1 MLSFR
6 HLAQQFGHRWSR
18 GMTLRNT
25 VILVVVFG
33 VTTPA
38 MLLLTVEQYLAQKS
52 QQALLAQS
60 ELSLMSIGS
69 VSIAEPMWVVDRT
82 ALDAAAGRLLE
93 SPQVVA
99 VHVEELQASTP
110 TVQRVRSGYT
120 RNLAAETVAQRLRMR
135 SQPVIRAGET
145 LGTVKVWFDPD
156 FGQGLL
162 RERRSQML
170 WLVAVQ
176 VLASLMFL
184 MPLLV
189 SRVLRPVERL
199 KAQATALLDQG
210 AGSDTAL
217 FDWKRQDELGLLGR
231 HLTQVK
237 GQLSLLLGQLEN
249 KNTQLQQMAMY
260 DQLTG
265 LPNRSLFV
273 DLVRRE
279 ILQARRSTQ
288 RFGIF
293 FIDLDRFK
301 AVNDTLGHAA
311 GDSLLIQVS
320 AKLRETV
327 REVDVVCRQ
336 SGDEFLI
343 LARDVGQWESLGD
356 MAQRVLNA
364 VSEPIVLG
372 SATAQVSA
380 SIGIS
385 LFPDDADDFETLVK
399 NADVAMY
406 QAKSLG
412 RARYSFFHSEL
423 NTRLQASLAL
433 EHELG
438 HAIANDELV
447 LHYQPQV
454 DAKTGH
460 LVGVEALVRWQHPQR
475 GLLYP
480 GTFIGIAEECGKI
493 AEMGVWTLS
502 RACLQLAAWKAK
514 NLAIGVM
521 AVNVSAHEFRD
532 HQLLDSLQNA
542 LLQSG
547 ISPAE
552 LELEITESVLMAET
566 ETSQRIIERMRELGV
581 GIGIDDFGTGYSSLS
596 YLKRLRPNQLKIDR
610 SFVSDTATDSDSRA
624 IVNGIVG
631 LAAAL
636 SLTVVAEG
644 VETLEQEQFLRD
656 IGCQTLQGY
665 FIGRPMPVEQFEAWL
680 AKRQRASSL
689 S

>member
-1 MLSFR
+1 MAINSL
-6 HLAQQFGHRWSR
+6 HRAWQR
-18 GMTLRNT
+18 MRLRWKGGLPLRDT
-25 VILVVVFG
+25 VVLVIVIG

-38 MLLLTVEQYLAQKS
+38 LLLLTVEQELAQKS
-52 QQALLAQS
+52 QQALITQS

-69 VSIAEPMWVVDRT
+69 VSIAEPMWVVDRN
-82 ALDAAAGRLLE
+82 ALSAAAGRLLDN
-93 SPQVVA
+93 PQVVA
-99 VHVEELQASTP
+99 VRIEELLATAPVVERS
-110 TVQRVRSGYT
+110 RSGYT
-120 RNLAAETVAQRLRMR
+120 LPLDLETQAQHLRQRTQSVMR
-135 SQPVIRAGET
+135 GSEA
-145 LGTVKVWFDPD
+145 LGTITLWFDPN

-176 VLASLMFL
+176 VIASLIFL

-199 KAQATALLDQG
+199 KAQASALLDQG
-210 AGSDTAL
+210 TDAQTAV
-217 FDWKRQDELGLLGR
+217 FDWKRHDELGLLGR
-231 HLTQVK
+231 HLNQVK
-237 GQLSLLLGQLEN
+237 GQLGQLFGQLES
-249 KNTQLQQMAMY
+249 KNAQLQQMALY

-273 DLVRRE
+273 DLVQRE
-279 ILQARRSTQ
+279 MLQARRSFQ

-301 AVNDTLGHAA
+301 AVNDSLGHAA
-311 GDSLLIQVS
+311 GDALLLEIS
-320 AKLRETV
+320 RKLRETV

-343 LARDVGQWESLGD
+343 LARNVAQWESLGD
-356 MAQRVLNA
+356 MAQRVLQM
-364 VSEPIVLG
+364 VEEPVLLG
-372 SATAQVSA
+372 TATARVSA

-399 NADVAMY
+399 HADAAMY

-423 NTRLQASLAL
+423 NTRLQASLEL
-433 EHELG
+433 EQQLG
-438 HAIANDELV
+438 EAIVNGELV

-454 DAKTGH
+454 DAKTGR

-493 AEMGVWTLS
+493 ADMGVWTLS
-502 RACLQLAAWKAK
+502 EACRQLADWKARD
-514 NLAIGVM
+514 LQIGVM
-521 AVNVSAHEFRD
+521 AVNVSAQEFRD
-532 HQLLDSLQNA
+532 HRLLESLQRA
-542 LLQSG
+542 LDQSG
-547 ISPAE
+547 IAPFE
-552 LELEITESVLMAET
+552 LEIEITESVLMAET
-566 ETSQRIIERMRELGV
+566 DTSQRIIECMRELGV

-631 LAAAL
+631 LANAL

-665 FIGRPMPVEQFEAWL
+665 FIGRPMPVEQFEAWIS
-680 AKRQRASSL
+680 KRQRA
-689 S
+689 

>member
-1 MLSFR
+1 MNRVWSYWQRFS
-6 HLAQQFGHRWSR
+6 QRWS
-18 GMTLRNT
+18 GGIPLRDT
-25 VILVVVFG
+25 VVMVVVIG

-38 MLLLTVEQYLAQKS
+38 LLLLTVEQQLAQKS
-52 QQALLAQS
+52 QQALITQS
-60 ELSLMSIGS
+60 EMSLMSIGS
-69 VSIAEPMWVVDRT
+69 VSIAEPMWVVDRN

-93 SPQVVA
+93 NPQVVA
-99 VHVEELQASTP
+99 VRIEELLAAAP
-110 TVQRVRSGYT
+110 VVQRVRSGYG
-120 RNLAAETVAQRLRMR
+120 LSLEAETRAQRLRDR
-135 SQPVIRAGET
+135 SQPVMRGGES
-145 LGTVKVWFDPD
+145 LGTVTLWFDPN

-176 VLASLMFL
+176 VLASLIVL

-189 SRVLRPVERL
+189 SRVLKPVERL

-210 AGSDTAL
+210 DSGEGSV

-231 HLTQVK
+231 HLSQVK
-237 GQLSLLLGQLEN
+237 GQLGQLFGQLEN
-249 KNTQLQQMAMY
+249 KNAQLQQMALY

-273 DLVRRE
+273 DLVQRE
-279 ILQARRSTQ
+279 MLQARRSQQ
-288 RFGIF
+288 RFGVF

-301 AVNDTLGHAA
+301 AVNDSFGHAA
-311 GDSLLIQVS
+311 GDALLVAIS
-320 AKLRETV
+320 ERLRETV

-343 LARDVGQWESLGD
+343 LARNVDHWEVLGD
-356 MAQRVLNA
+356 MAQRVMKAVEDPVPIGAANA
-364 VSEPIVLG
+364 R
-372 SATAQVSA
+372 VSA

-385 LFPDDADDFETLVK
+385 LFPDDAQDFETLVK
-399 NADVAMY
+399 HADVAMY

-423 NTRLQASLAL
+423 NDRLQANL
-433 EHELG
+433 ELEQQLDQ
-438 HAIANDELV
+438 AIAGGELV

-454 DAKTGH
+454 DARTGR
-460 LVGVEALVRWQHPQR
+460 LVGVEALVRWQHPKR

-480 GTFIGIAEECGKI
+480 GTFIGIAEESGKI

-502 RACLQLAAWKAK
+502 EACRQMAAWKAK
-514 NLAIGVM
+514 GLAVGVI
-521 AVNVSAHEFRD
+521 AVNVSAQEFRD
-532 HQLLDSLQNA
+532 QRLLDSLQNA
-542 LLQSG
+542 LRSSG
-547 ISPAE
+547 ILPSE
-552 LELEITESVLMAET
+552 LELEITESVLMSET
-566 ETSQRIIERMRELGV
+566 ETSQSIIERMRELGV

-610 SFVSDTATDSDSRA
+610 SFVSDTATDNDSRA
-624 IVNGIVG
+624 IVTGIIG
-631 LAAAL
+631 LANAL

-644 VETLEQEQFLRD
+644 VETLEQERFLRD

-665 FIGRPMPVEQFEAWL
+665 FIGRPMPVEQFEVWM
-680 AKRQRASSL
+680 AKRQPGS
-689 S
+689 

>member
-1 MLSFR
+1 MNRLR
-6 HLAQQFGHRWSR
+6 RPWQRMRLRWK
-18 GMTLRNT
+18 GGLPLRDT
-25 VILVVVFG
+25 VALLIVIG

-38 MLLLTVEQYLAQKS
+38 LLLLTVEQEIAQKS
-52 QQALLAQS
+52 QQALIAQS
-60 ELSLMSIGS
+60 ELSLMSMGS
-69 VSIAEPMWVVDRT
+69 VSITEPMWVVDRN
-82 ALDAAAGRLLE
+82 ALNAAAGRLLE
-93 SPQVVA
+93 NPQVVA
-99 VHVEELQASTP
+99 VRIAEQLATEPVVERA
-110 TVQRVRSGYT
+110 RSGYT
-120 RNLAAETVAQRLRMR
+120 LPLDPATRALQLRER
-135 SQPVIRAGET
+135 SQPVTRGRET
-145 LGTVKVWFDPD
+145 LGTITLWFDPN

-176 VLASLMFL
+176 VIASLLFL

-199 KAQATALLDQG
+199 KAQASALLDQG
-210 AGSDTAL
+210 ADVQTEV

-237 GQLSLLLGQLEN
+237 GQLGQLFGQLEN
-249 KNTQLQQMAMY
+249 KNAQLQQMALY

-273 DLVRRE
+273 ELVQRE
-279 ILQARRSTQ
+279 MLQARRSTQ

-301 AVNDTLGHAA
+301 AVNDSLGHAA
-311 GDSLLIQVS
+311 GDALLVEIGR
-320 AKLRETV
+320 KLRETV

-343 LARDVGQWESLGD
+343 LARDVTQWETLGD
-356 MAQRVLNA
+356 MAQRVLQI
-364 VSEPIVLG
+364 VEEPVRLG
-372 SATAQVSA
+372 SATARVSA

-399 NADVAMY
+399 HADAAMY

-423 NTRLQASLAL
+423 NTRLQASLEL
-433 EHELG
+433 EQRLG
-438 HAIANDELV
+438 EAIANGELV

-454 DAKTGH
+454 DAKTGR
-460 LVGVEALVRWQHPQR
+460 LVGAEALVRWQHPQR

-480 GTFIGIAEECGKI
+480 SAFIGIAEECGKI
-493 AEMGVWTLS
+493 ADMGAWTMS
-502 RACLQLAAWKAK
+502 QACRQLAAWKAK
-514 NLAIGVM
+514 GLQIGVM
-521 AVNVSAHEFRD
+521 AVNVSAQEFRD
-532 HQLLDSLQNA
+532 HRLLDSLQRA
-542 LLQSG
+542 LDQSG
-547 ISPAE
+547 IAPFE
-552 LELEITESVLMAET
+552 LEIEITESVLMSET
-566 ETSQRIIERMRELGV
+566 DTSQRIIERMRELGV

-610 SFVSDTATDSDSRA
+610 SFVLDTATDSDSRA

-631 LAAAL
+631 LANAL
-636 SLTVVAEG
+636 SLGVVAEG

-665 FIGRPMPVEQFEAWL
+665 YIGRPMPVAQFEDWIS
-680 AKRQRASSL
+680 KRQRA
-689 S
+689 

>member
-1 MLSFR
+1 MNRLR
-6 HLAQQFGHRWSR
+6 RTWQRMRLRWK
-18 GMTLRNT
+18 GGLPLRDT
-25 VILVVVFG
+25 VALLIVIG

-38 MLLLTVEQYLAQKS
+38 LLLLTVEQEIAQKS
-52 QQALLAQS
+52 QQALIAQS
-60 ELSLMSIGS
+60 ELSLMSMGS
-69 VSIAEPMWVVDRT
+69 VSITEPMWVVDRN
-82 ALDAAAGRLLE
+82 ALNAAAGRLLE
-93 SPQVVA
+93 NPQVVA
-99 VHVEELQASTP
+99 VRIAEQLATEPVVERA
-110 TVQRVRSGYT
+110 RSGYT
-120 RNLAAETVAQRLRMR
+120 LPLDPATRALQLRER
-135 SQPVIRAGET
+135 SQPVTRGRET
-145 LGTVKVWFDPD
+145 LGTITLWFDPN

-176 VLASLMFL
+176 VIASLLFL

-199 KAQATALLDQG
+199 KAQASALLDQG
-210 AGSDTAL
+210 ADVQTEV

-237 GQLSLLLGQLEN
+237 GQLGQLFGQLEN
-249 KNTQLQQMAMY
+249 KNAQLQQMALY

-273 DLVRRE
+273 ELVQRE
-279 ILQARRSTQ
+279 MLQARRSTQ

-301 AVNDTLGHAA
+301 AVNDSLGHAA
-311 GDSLLIQVS
+311 GDALLVEIGR
-320 AKLRETV
+320 KLRETV

-343 LARDVGQWESLGD
+343 LARDVTQWETLGD
-356 MAQRVLNA
+356 MAQRVLQI
-364 VSEPIVLG
+364 VEEPVRLG
-372 SATAQVSA
+372 SATARVSA

-399 NADVAMY
+399 HADAAMY

-423 NTRLQASLAL
+423 NTRLQASLEL
-433 EHELG
+433 EQRLG
-438 HAIANDELV
+438 EAIANGELV

-454 DAKTGH
+454 DAKTGR
-460 LVGVEALVRWQHPQR
+460 LVGAEALVRWQHPQR

-480 GTFIGIAEECGKI
+480 SAFIGIAEECGKI
-493 AEMGVWTLS
+493 ADMGAWTMS
-502 RACLQLAAWKAK
+502 QACRQLAAWKAK
-514 NLAIGVM
+514 GLQIGVM
-521 AVNVSAHEFRD
+521 AVNVSAQEFRD
-532 HQLLDSLQNA
+532 HRLLDSLQRA
-542 LLQSG
+542 LDQSG
-547 ISPAE
+547 IAPFE
-552 LELEITESVLMAET
+552 LEIEITESVLMSET
-566 ETSQRIIERMRELGV
+566 DTSQRIIERMRELGV

-610 SFVSDTATDSDSRA
+610 SFVLDTATDSDSRA

-631 LAAAL
+631 LANAL
-636 SLTVVAEG
+636 SLGVVAEG

-665 FIGRPMPVEQFEAWL
+665 YIGRPMPVAQFEDWIS
-680 AKRQRASSL
+680 KRQRA
-689 S
+689 

>member
-1 MLSFR
+1 MNRLR
-6 HLAQQFGHRWSR
+6 RTWQRMRLRWK
-18 GMTLRNT
+18 GGLPLRDT
-25 VILVVVFG
+25 VALLIVIG

-38 MLLLTVEQYLAQKS
+38 LLLLTVEQEIAQKS
-52 QQALLAQS
+52 QQALIAQS
-60 ELSLMSIGS
+60 ELSLMSMGS
-69 VSIAEPMWVVDRT
+69 VSITEPMWVVDRN
-82 ALDAAAGRLLE
+82 ALNAAAGRLLE
-93 SPQVVA
+93 NPQVVA
-99 VHVEELQASTP
+99 VRIAEQLATEPVVERA
-110 TVQRVRSGYT
+110 RSGYT
-120 RNLAAETVAQRLRMR
+120 LPLDPATRALQLRER
-135 SQPVIRAGET
+135 SQPVTRGRET
-145 LGTVKVWFDPD
+145 LGTITLWFDPN

-176 VLASLMFL
+176 VIASLLFL

-199 KAQATALLDQG
+199 KAQASALLDQG
-210 AGSDTAL
+210 ADVQTEA

-237 GQLSLLLGQLEN
+237 GQLGQLFGQLEN
-249 KNTQLQQMAMY
+249 KNAQLQQMALY

-273 DLVRRE
+273 ELVQRE
-279 ILQARRSTQ
+279 MLQARRSTQ

-301 AVNDTLGHAA
+301 AVNDSLGHAA
-311 GDSLLIQVS
+311 GDALLVEIGR
-320 AKLRETV
+320 KLRETV

-343 LARDVGQWESLGD
+343 LARDVTQWETLGD
-356 MAQRVLNA
+356 MAQRVLQI
-364 VSEPIVLG
+364 VEEPVRLG
-372 SATAQVSA
+372 SATARVSA

-399 NADVAMY
+399 HADAAMY

-423 NTRLQASLAL
+423 NTRLQASLEL
-433 EHELG
+433 EQRLG
-438 HAIANDELV
+438 EAIANGELV
-447 LHYQPQV
+447 LHYQPQM
-454 DAKTGH
+454 DAKTGR
-460 LVGVEALVRWQHPQR
+460 LVGAEALVRWQHPQR

-480 GTFIGIAEECGKI
+480 SAFIGIAEECGKI
-493 AEMGVWTLS
+493 ADMGAWTMS
-502 RACLQLAAWKAK
+502 QACRQLAAWKAK
-514 NLAIGVM
+514 GLQIGVM
-521 AVNVSAHEFRD
+521 AVNVSAQEFRD
-532 HQLLDSLQNA
+532 HRLLDSLQRA
-542 LLQSG
+542 LDQSG
-547 ISPAE
+547 IAPFE
-552 LELEITESVLMAET
+552 LEIEITESVLMSET
-566 ETSQRIIERMRELGV
+566 DTSQRIIERMRELGV

-610 SFVSDTATDSDSRA
+610 SFVLDTATDSDSRA

-631 LAAAL
+631 LANAL
-636 SLTVVAEG
+636 SLGVVAEG

-665 FIGRPMPVEQFEAWL
+665 YIGRPMPVAQFEDWIS
-680 AKRQRASSL
+680 KRQRA
-689 S
+689 